1 MYLFKFQTECPRGA
15 TCSSSRPPPMT
26 RVWGEFFLGGMSCFL
41 GAVNFWD
48 FFWGE
53 GVSFIW
59 RGDFFGTG
67 GFFGTVEFFFG
78 GMVFFGMGGFFSGW
92 VSGRSLIA

>member
-1 MYLFKFQTECPRGA
+1 
-15 TCSSSRPPPMT
+15 
-26 RVWGEFFLGGMSCFL
+26 MSCFL

-59 RGDFFGTG
+59 RGEFFGTG
-67 GFFGTVEFFFG
+67 GFFGTVEFFWRDG
-78 GMVFFGMGGFFSGW
+78 FFGMGGFFRDG
-92 VSGRSLIA
+92 